1 MSLTTSVC
9 SYMLK
14 ETLNQAISLDSL
26 LQALY
31 NNVLWH
37 TAVNVGDMQL
47 CSALLQYWQRSYY
60 RRVISVKTFEGSI
73 CTYWRQIYKK
83 RHILFYM

>member
-9 SYMLK
+9 SNMLK

-47 CSALLQYWQRSYY
+47 CSALLQY
-60 RRVISVKTFEGSI
+60 
-73 CTYWRQIYKK
+73 
-83 RHILFYM
+83 